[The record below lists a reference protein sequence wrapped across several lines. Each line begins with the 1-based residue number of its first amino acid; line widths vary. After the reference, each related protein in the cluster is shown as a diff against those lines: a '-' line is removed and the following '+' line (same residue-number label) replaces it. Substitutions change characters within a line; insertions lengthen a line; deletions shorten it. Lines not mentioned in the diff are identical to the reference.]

1 MEHGWFSSM
10 IFQLPGCWWPG
21 WSPGPI
27 RSFEARDGL
36 ARAKARRG
44 LRGWR
49 GTNPWCCGSDI
60 PLMVSC
66 GAIACNAK
74 PATNFLYMGG
84 LWMDPIPNQLLLGA
98 YSKAE
103 GSYTSYHDP
112 ETQEESC
119 SWDGIW
125 YVMICAMILTNF
137 MSTWQWLLLDH
148 TLQLRLSSGDPQGL
162 NSTLLC
168 PMVVYF
174 SAMTIFLCFSE
185 DGHGSQDEKPGMDSL
200 MLSMTN
206 FVGPKLCPGASVA
219 PQEVASDMNKLGLDA
234 TASAM
239 AGQQPA
245 AFKHGVGHA
254 KSGDLI
260 NPNGNLTTEQKGVRR
275 SNMVT

>member
-1 MEHGWFSSM
+1 MEHGRFSSM
-10 IFQLPGCWWPG
+10 ISQLPGCWWPG

-44 LRGWR
+44 LRAWR
-49 GTNPWCCGSDI
+49 GINAWCCGSDI

-112 ETQEESC
+112 ENEEESC

-148 TLQLRLSSGDPQGL
+148 TLQLSLSSGDPQGL
-162 NSTLLC
+162 LALC
-168 PMVVYF
+168 CVQWLSIFQPWPSSSVFQKMAMVP
-174 SAMTIFLCFSE
+174 
-185 DGHGSQDEKPGMDSL
+185 DEKPRMDSF
-200 MLSMTN
+200 N
-206 FVGPKLCPGASVA
+206 AEHDQFCGALCA
-219 PQEVASDMNKLGLDA
+219 QEL
-234 TASAM
+234 
-239 AGQQPA
+239 Q
-245 AFKHGVGHA
+245 
-254 KSGDLI
+254 
-260 NPNGNLTTEQKGVRR
+260 
-275 SNMVT
+275 